1 MLLGNGTT
9 LQSVIDNIKNGM
21 LDAKINLVVSD
32 NKNAYALERA
42 RKSNIPTYVIK
53 NKNREEIDKELDNVL
68 NDYDIDLIVLVRLF
82 KTNWKKINK

>member
-32 NKNAYALERA
+32 NKNAYALERS